1 MANKKTKQVTEY
13 EVLIACGNSE
23 TGATFEPGDIVTL
36 DDFSQ
41 AVIDNVRAVAAGAQD
56 DSLVAP
62 FHVMSQT
69 PVGCRNQVTWM
80 HPCGPQF
87 I

>member
-41 AVIDNVRAVAAGAQD
+41 AVIDNWLQI
-56 DSLVAP
+56 
-62 FHVMSQT
+62 T
-69 PVGCRNQVTWM
+69 PPVLKERK
-80 HPCGPQF
+80 
-87 I
+87 